1 MSAITRKINEF
12 FRKAVKKD
20 VDKIKSEIILSERQ
34 QQIFEMFYIKKQSI
48 DFIADTLCVCRMV
61 VNNELK
67 IIRNQ
72 AIVDRNFY
80 YDKTEDPIEYTM
92 INDNELPF

>member
-20 VDKIKSEIILSERQ
+20 VDKVKSEIILSERQ
-34 QQIFEMFYIKKQSI
+34 QKIFEMFYIKKQSI
-48 DFIADTLCVCRMV
+48 DFIADSLCVCKMV

-67 IIRNQ
+67 IIRIK
-72 AIVDRNFY
+72 IV
-80 YDKTEDPIEYTM
+80 KIL
-92 INDNELPF
+92 ELDE

>member
-1 MSAITRKINEF
+1 MSAIIKRINNF

-34 QQIFEMFYIKKQSI
+34 QQIFEMFYIKKQNI
-48 DFIADTLCVCRMV
+48 DFIADSLCVCKMV

-67 IIRNQ
+67 IIREKI
-72 AIVDRNFY
+72 AKIVD
-80 YDKTEDPIEYTM
+80 
-92 INDNELPF
+92 L

>member
-1 MSAITRKINEF
+1 MSGINNF

-34 QQIFEMFYIKKQSI
+34 QQIFEMFYIKKQNI
-48 DFIADTLCVCRMV
+48 DFIADSLCVCKMV

-67 IIRNQ
+67 IIREK
-72 AIVDRNFY
+72 IVKILD
-80 YDKTEDPIEYTM
+80 
-92 INDNELPF
+92 L

>member
-1 MSAITRKINEF
+1 MLAITRKINEF

-67 IIRNQ
+67 IIREKI
-72 AIVDRNFY
+72 AKI
-80 YDKTEDPIEYTM
+80 IE
-92 INDNELPF
+92 E